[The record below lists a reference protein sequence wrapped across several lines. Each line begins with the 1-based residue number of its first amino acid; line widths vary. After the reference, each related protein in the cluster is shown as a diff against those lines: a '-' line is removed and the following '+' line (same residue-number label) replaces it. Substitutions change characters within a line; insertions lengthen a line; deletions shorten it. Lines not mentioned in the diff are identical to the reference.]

1 MLKTNQRVTFQIRE
15 MADHGYG
22 VAYIGK
28 DRLYVKQ
35 ALIGERGSA
44 VITKKLKQG
53 YVGEVVCLHLQDAH
67 RVKSPCVHYQSC
79 GSCHLLHCA
88 YERQLSLKRDM
99 VCGWLKQ
106 AHLQSI
112 CVRDVVGMEH
122 PYAYR
127 NKVIVGFYKDKKR
140 KIQVGFYEEFSHRI
154 FPYQHCLLHEEV
166 MDEIVHKIVQ
176 LMAQFRIE
184 PYEEDR
190 RRGFLRH
197 VLLRKGTV
205 TEEIMV
211 VLVCAGTVFP
221 GRKSFVQAL
230 SKSFPQV
237 KTIIQNVN
245 TRKTSVV
252 LGEQE
257 QVLYGKGYIEDVLLG
272 HRYRISSKSFYQINH
287 QQCEV
292 LYQKAL
298 SLLKLRGNERVL
310 DAYCG
315 IGTIGMSIAEK
326 VGSVVGVESNQKA
339 VNDAKENAQRNHVKN
354 IRFVCDDAS
363 DFMRRAAKERQH
375 FDVILMDPPRSGS
388 TKEFMDACA
397 MMKAKQIVY
406 VSCDPRTQIND
417 LTYFRSLGYCCDEM
431 TLVDMFPN
439 TMYVETVCLLSKLH
453 SDQHIEVELQMDE
466 LDLTAAESK
475 ATYEEIKDYVLENT
489 GLKVSSLYIAQV
501 KEKCGII
508 ERVNYNLPKSE
519 NSRQPKCP
527 PEKEKAIRDA
537 LEHFRMV

>member
-154 FPYQHCLLHEEV
+154 IPYQHCLLHEEV

-326 VGSVVGVESNQKA
+326 VGNVVGVESNQKA
-339 VNDAKENAQRNHVKN
+339 VNDAKENARRNGIDNVDFICQDAGEFMVEFAKKN
-354 IRFVCDDAS
+354 KHI
-363 DFMRRAAKERQH
+363 
-375 FDVILMDPPRSGS
+375 DVVMIDPPRKGCSQVFLDQLLVL
-388 TKEFMDACA
+388 KPDR
-397 MMKAKQIVY
+397 IVY
-406 VSCDPRTQIND
+406 ISCDVATQARDIAY
-417 LTYFRSLGYCCDEM
+417 LQEHGYIADICQP
-431 TLVDMFPN
+431 VDMFP
-439 TMYVETVCLLSKLH
+439 H
-453 SDQHIEVELQMDE
+453 SYHIENIVRLSYQKNID
-466 LDLTAAESK
+466 
-475 ATYEEIKDYVLENT
+475 
-489 GLKVSSLYIAQV
+489 
-501 KEKCGII
+501 
-508 ERVNYNLPKSE
+508 
-519 NSRQPKCP
+519 
-527 PEKEKAIRDA
+527 
-537 LEHFRMV
+537 

>member
-1 MLKTNQRVTFQIRE
+1 
-15 MADHGYG
+15 
-22 VAYIGK
+22 
-28 DRLYVKQ
+28 
-35 ALIGERGSA
+35 
-44 VITKKLKQG
+44 
-53 YVGEVVCLHLQDAH
+53 
-67 RVKSPCVHYQSC
+67 
-79 GSCHLLHCA
+79 
-88 YERQLSLKRDM
+88 
-99 VCGWLKQ
+99 
-106 AHLQSI
+106 
-112 CVRDVVGMEH
+112 
-122 PYAYR
+122 
-127 NKVIVGFYKDKKR
+127 
-140 KIQVGFYEEFSHRI
+140 
-154 FPYQHCLLHEEV
+154 

-527 PEKEKAIRDA
+527 PEKEAAIREA
-537 LEHFRMV
+537 LGYFRMI